1 MISYRGIFAF
11 VVGVWFLW
19 FASNPEALGDEG
31 LPLILRGVLILAGLA
46 MVVVGIVVSRFV
58 YRRYRLLRESDPTPA
73 EVIIR
78 VHEDSDSTTYSLEVR
93 LADVAWAISA
103 VGDKALTVHER
114 DVPHA
119 AQVWRAPKSG
129 APVAVAINE
138 KRINTLPVP
147 RRL

>member
-11 VVGVWFLW
+11 VIGVWFLW

-46 MVVVGIVVSRFV
+46 MVVVGMVVLRFV
-58 YRRYRLLRESDPTPA
+58 YRRYRLLQEAEPTPG

-93 LADVAWAISA
+93 LADGVWAVSA
-103 VGDKALTVHER
+103 VGDKAVTVYEKE
-114 DVPHA
+114 VPLA
-119 AQVWRAPKSG
+119 GQVWRDPKSG
-129 APVAVAINE
+129 TPVAVAING
-138 KRINTLPVP
+138 KHINTLPVP
-147 RRL
+147 RRM